1 MVIEQAKMEDFEQVW
16 DLQRSI
22 APLGREKEE
31 AKAVLQAMLDSGDH
45 FLAVAREGEE
55 ILGTVTGV
63 CCHILLGSF
72 LAIEDMVVR
81 EDCRGMGIGKRL
93 MAAMDE
99 FAIQNGCLY
108 AVLVSS
114 GFRKE
119 AHKFYEKQGFV
130 EEVRGFRKGYGEQ
143 EKD

>member
-1 MVIEQAKMEDFEQVW
+1 MVIEQAKTEDFEQVW
-16 DLQRSI
+16 ALQTSI
-22 APLGREKEE
+22 APVGRTREE
-31 AKAVLQAMLDSGDH
+31 AKIALQTMLDSEDH

-81 EDCRGMGIGKRL
+81 EDCRGMGIGGQL

-99 FAIQNGCLY
+99 FAVGRGCLY
-108 AVLVSS
+108 AILVSS

-119 AHKFYEKQGFV
+119 AHRFYEKHGFV
-130 EEVRGFRKGYGEQ
+130 EEVRGFRKGY
-143 EKD
+143 

>member
-1 MVIEQAKMEDFEQVW
+1 MVIEQAKVEDFEQVW
-16 DLQRSI
+16 ALQTSI
-22 APLGREKEE
+22 APIGRTKEA
-31 AKAVLQAMLDSGDH
+31 AKTALQAIIKNPDC

-63 CCHILLGSF
+63 CCHIMLGSF

-81 EDCRGMGIGKRL
+81 EDCRGTGIGGQL

-99 FAIQNGCLY
+99 FALERGCLY
-108 AVLVSS
+108 AILVSS

-119 AHKFYEKQGFV
+119 THRFYEKHGFV
-130 EEVRGFRKGYGEQ
+130 EEVRGFRKGYFE
-143 EKD
+143 EE

>member
-1 MVIEQAKMEDFEQVW
+1 MVIEQAKVEDFEQVW
-16 DLQRSI
+16 ALQTSI
-22 APLGREKEE
+22 APIGRTKEE
-31 AKAVLQAMLDSGDH
+31 AKTALQAIIKNPDC

-63 CCHILLGSF
+63 CCHIMLGSF

-81 EDCRGMGIGKRL
+81 EDCRGRGIGGQL

-99 FAIQNGCLY
+99 FAVGRGCLY
-108 AVLVSS
+108 AILVSS

-119 AHKFYEKQGFV
+119 AHRFYEKHGFV
-130 EEVRGFRKGYGEQ
+130 EEVRGFRKGYFE
-143 EKD
+143 EE

>member
-1 MVIEQAKMEDFEQVW
+1 MVIEQAKVEDFEQVW
-16 DLQRSI
+16 ALQTSI
-22 APLGREKEE
+22 APIGRTKEA
-31 AKAVLQAMLDSGDH
+31 AKTALQAIIKNPDC

-63 CCHILLGSF
+63 CCHIMLGSF

-81 EDCRGMGIGKRL
+81 EDCRGTGIGGQL

-99 FAIQNGCLY
+99 FALERGCLY
-108 AVLVSS
+108 AILVSS

-119 AHKFYEKQGFV
+119 AHRFYEKHGFV
-130 EEVRGFRKGYGEQ
+130 EEVRGFRKGYFE
-143 EKD
+143 EE